1 MEPGKRSTTSGRPG
15 ISWSPVLFL
24 LAFLAVLGVIAY
36 FLLEPMLVMARQGS
50 WQEQRKLAAYA
61 ALFVCI
67 LLLVLLVGLVISVRM
82 GRALRPDGEPPQKP
96 TVYPDAWE
104 EAGRRAKPLEPEE
117 LDEAAG
123 DDNEPEEE
131 DDGQP
136 KDDQR

>member
-1 MEPGKRSTTSGRPG
+1 MEPRKPKRIGVRPG

-36 FLLEPMLVMARQGS
+36 FLLEPMLQMAGQGTPD
-50 WQEQRKLAAYA
+50 ERRKLAAYA

-82 GRALRPDGEPPQKP
+82 GRALQPENDSPSKP
-96 TVYPDAWE
+96 TEYPDAWE

-117 LDEAAG
+117 MGGSE
-123 DDNEPEEE
+123 NEEE
-131 DDGQP
+131 DDT
-136 KDDQR
+136 DDEPPADDNK